1 MSKSKKIIYAILI
14 IVIIFAAYKLIN
26 NTNTNTNTNTN
37 NEEVL
42 YPAINDELISE
53 LEEGKKPYL
62 FDSEGV
68 LYEYLAKIYP
78 DSKFEVK
85 DKKDSDESIV
95 YTINLVDTQKE
106 VELTLKEKE
115 VELNK
120 EKANIWVVTD
130 SKEITKK

>member
-1 MSKSKKIIYAILI
+1 MNTCLKKIIYAILI
-14 IVIIFAAYKLIN
+14 IVIIFAAYKIIN
-26 NTNTNTNTNTN
+26 NKNTN

-53 LEEGKKPYL
+53 LEDGKKPYL

-85 DKKDSDESIV
+85 DKKDSGNTII

-120 EKANIWVVTD
+120 EKSNIWVVTD
-130 SKEITKK
+130 SKEITNK

>member
-26 NTNTNTNTNTN
+26 NKNTN

-85 DKKDSDESIV
+85 DKKDSGNTII

-130 SKEITKK
+130 SKEITNK

>member
-1 MSKSKKIIYAILI
+1 MNTCLKKIIYAILI

-26 NTNTNTNTNTN
+26 NKNTN

-53 LEEGKKPYL
+53 LEEGKKTYL

-68 LYEYLAKIYP
+68 LNEYLAKTYP
-78 DSKFEVK
+78 DSKFEIKDRKDSGNTIIYNISLADK
-85 DKKDSDESIV
+85 DKDLELSLK
-95 YTINLVDTQKE
+95 QKE
-106 VELTLKEKE
+106 I
-115 VELNK
+115 ELNK
-120 EKANIWVVTD
+120 EKLNIWVVTD

>member
-26 NTNTNTNTNTN
+26 NRNTN

-42 YPAINDELISE
+42 YPAINDGLISE
-53 LEEGKKPYL
+53 LEDGKKPYL

-85 DKKDSDESIV
+85 DKKDSGNTII

>member
-26 NTNTNTNTNTN
+26 NTNTK

-53 LEEGKKPYL
+53 LEEGKKTYL
-62 FDSEGV
+62 FNSEGV

-78 DSKFEVK
+78 DSKFEIK
-85 DKKDSDESIV
+85 DKKDSGNTIIYD
-95 YTINLVDTQKE
+95 INLADKDKDLELSLKQKE
-106 VELTLKEKE
+106 I
-115 VELNK
+115 ELNK
-120 EKANIWVVTD
+120 EKLNIWVVTD
-130 SKEITKK
+130 GKEITNK

>member
-1 MSKSKKIIYAILI
+1 MNTCLKKIIYAILI

-26 NTNTNTNTNTN
+26 NKNTN

-53 LEEGKKPYL
+53 LEDGKKPYL

-68 LYEYLAKIYP
+68 LNEYLAKTYS

-85 DKKDSDESIV
+85 DKKDSGNTII
-95 YTINLVDTQKE
+95 YNINLADKDKDF
-106 VELTLKEKE
+106 ELTLKQKE
-115 VELNK
+115 IEVNK
-120 EKANIWVVTD
+120 EKLNIWVVTD

>member
-26 NTNTNTNTNTN
+26 NKNTN

-68 LYEYLAKIYP
+68 LYEYLAKTYP
-78 DSKFEVK
+78 DSKFEIK
-85 DKKDSDESIV
+85 DKKDSDN
-95 YTINLVDTQKE
+95 TIIYNISLADKDKDL
-106 VELTLKEKE
+106 ELTLKQKE
-115 VELNK
+115 IEVNK
-120 EKANIWVVTD
+120 EKLKIWIVTD

>member
-26 NTNTNTNTNTN
+26 NKNTN

-53 LEEGKKPYL
+53 LEEGKKTYL

-68 LYEYLAKIYP
+68 LNEYLAKTYP

-85 DKKDSDESIV
+85 DKKDSGN
-95 YTINLVDTQKE
+95 TIIYDISLADKDKDLELSLKQKE
-106 VELTLKEKE
+106 I
-115 VELNK
+115 ELNK
-120 EKANIWVVTD
+120 EKLNIWVVTD
-130 SKEITKK
+130 SKEITNK

>member
-26 NTNTNTNTNTN
+26 NKNTNTN

-53 LEEGKKPYL
+53 LEEGKKTYL

-68 LYEYLAKIYP
+68 LNEYLAKTYP
-78 DSKFEVK
+78 DSKFEIKDRKDSGNTIIYNISLADK
-85 DKKDSDESIV
+85 DKDLELSLK
-95 YTINLVDTQKE
+95 QKE
-106 VELTLKEKE
+106 I
-115 VELNK
+115 ELNK
-120 EKANIWVVTD
+120 EKLNIWVVTD

>member
-26 NTNTNTNTNTN
+26 NKNTN

-53 LEEGKKPYL
+53 LEDGKKPYL
-62 FDSEGV
+62 FDCEGV
-68 LYEYLAKIYP
+68 LNEYLAKTYP

-85 DKKDSDESIV
+85 DKKDSGNTII

>member
-1 MSKSKKIIYAILI
+1 MNTCLKKIIYAILI

-26 NTNTNTNTNTN
+26 NKNTN

-53 LEEGKKPYL
+53 LEDGKKPYL

-85 DKKDSDESIV
+85 DKKDSGNTII

-120 EKANIWVVTD
+120 EKSNIWVVTD
-130 SKEITKK
+130 SKEITNK

>member
-1 MSKSKKIIYAILI
+1 MNTCLKKIIYAILI

-26 NTNTNTNTNTN
+26 NKNTN

-53 LEEGKKPYL
+53 LEDGKKPYL

-106 VELTLKEKE
+106 VELTLKQKE
-115 VELNK
+115 IELNK
-120 EKANIWVVTD
+120 EKLNIWVVTD
-130 SKEITKK
+130 SKEITNK

>member
-1 MSKSKKIIYAILI
+1 MSKSKKILYAILI

-26 NTNTNTNTNTN
+26 NKNTNTN

-53 LEEGKKPYL
+53 LEEGKKTYL

-85 DKKDSDESIV
+85 DKKDSGN
-95 YTINLVDTQKE
+95 TIIYDISLADKDKDLELSLKQKE
-106 VELTLKEKE
+106 I
-115 VELNK
+115 ELNK
-120 EKANIWVVTD
+120 EKLNIWVVTD
-130 SKEITKK
+130 SKELTNK

>member
-26 NTNTNTNTNTN
+26 NKNTN

-53 LEEGKKPYL
+53 LEDGKKPYL

-85 DKKDSDESIV
+85 DKKDSGNTII

-120 EKANIWVVTD
+120 EKSNIWVVTD
-130 SKEITKK
+130 SKEITNK

>member
-26 NTNTNTNTNTN
+26 NKNTN

-53 LEEGKKPYL
+53 LEEGKKTYL

-68 LYEYLAKIYP
+68 LNEYLAKTYP
-78 DSKFEVK
+78 DSKFEIK
-85 DKKDSDESIV
+85 DKKDSGN
-95 YTINLVDTQKE
+95 TIIYNISLADKDKE
-106 VELTLKEKE
+106 VELSLKQKE
-115 VELNK
+115 IELNK
-120 EKANIWVVTD
+120 EKLNIWVVTD
-130 SKEITKK
+130 SKEITNK

>member
-26 NTNTNTNTNTN
+26 NKNTN

-53 LEEGKKPYL
+53 LEEGKKTYL
-62 FDSEGV
+62 FDSECV
-68 LYEYLAKIYP
+68 LNEYLAKTYP

-85 DKKDSDESIV
+85 EKKDSGN
-95 YTINLVDTQKE
+95 TIIYNISLADKDKDL
-106 VELTLKEKE
+106 ELTLKQKE
-115 VELNK
+115 IEVNK
-120 EKANIWVVTD
+120 EKLNIWVVAD

>member
-1 MSKSKKIIYAILI
+1 MSKSKKIIYAVLI

-26 NTNTNTNTNTN
+26 NKNTN

-53 LEEGKKPYL
+53 LEDGKKPYL

-85 DKKDSDESIV
+85 DKKDSGNTII

-120 EKANIWVVTD
+120 EKLNIWVVTD
-130 SKEITKK
+130 SKEITNK

>member
-26 NTNTNTNTNTN
+26 NKNTN

-53 LEEGKKPYL
+53 LEDGKKTYL

-85 DKKDSDESIV
+85 DKKDSGNTII

-120 EKANIWVVTD
+120 EKSNIWVVTD
-130 SKEITKK
+130 SKEITNK

>member
-26 NTNTNTNTNTN
+26 NKNTNTN

-53 LEEGKKPYL
+53 LEEGKKTYL

-68 LYEYLAKIYP
+68 LNEYLAKTYP
-78 DSKFEVK
+78 DSKFEIK
-85 DKKDSDESIV
+85 DKKDSGN
-95 YTINLVDTQKE
+95 TIIYNISLADKDKE

-120 EKANIWVVTD
+120 EKLNIWVVTD
-130 SKEITKK
+130 SKEITNK

>member
-26 NTNTNTNTNTN
+26 NKNTNTN

-53 LEEGKKPYL
+53 LEDGKKPYL

-68 LYEYLAKIYP
+68 LNEYLAKTYS
-78 DSKFEVK
+78 DSKFEIK
-85 DKKDSDESIV
+85 DKKDSGN
-95 YTINLVDTQKE
+95 TIIYNISLADKDKE

-115 VELNK
+115 IELNE
-120 EKANIWVVTD
+120 EKLNIWVVTD

>member
-26 NTNTNTNTNTN
+26 NKNTNTN

-53 LEEGKKPYL
+53 LEEGKKTYL

-68 LYEYLAKIYP
+68 LNEYLAKTYP

-130 SKEITKK
+130 SKEITNK

>member
-26 NTNTNTNTNTN
+26 NKNTN

-53 LEEGKKPYL
+53 LEDGKKPYL

-85 DKKDSDESIV
+85 DKKDSGNTII

-120 EKANIWVVTD
+120 EKLNIWAVTD
-130 SKEITKK
+130 SKEITNK

>member
-1 MSKSKKIIYAILI
+1 MNTCLKKIIYAILI

-26 NTNTNTNTNTN
+26 NKNTN

-53 LEEGKKPYL
+53 LEDGKKPYL

-68 LYEYLAKIYP
+68 LNEYLAKTYP

-85 DKKDSDESIV
+85 DKKVSGNNIIYD
-95 YTINLVDTQKE
+95 INLADKDKDLELSLKQKE
-106 VELTLKEKE
+106 I
-115 VELNK
+115 ELNK
-120 EKANIWVVTD
+120 EKLNIWVVTD
-130 SKEITKK
+130 SKEITNK

>member
-1 MSKSKKIIYAILI
+1 MSKSKKIIYAIFI
-14 IVIIFAAYKLIN
+14 IVIIFAAYKLIKN
-26 NTNTNTNTNTN
+26 KNTN

-53 LEEGKKPYL
+53 LEEGKKTYL

-68 LYEYLAKIYP
+68 LNEYLAKTYP
-78 DSKFEVK
+78 DSKFEIK
-85 DKKDSDESIV
+85 DKKDSGN
-95 YTINLVDTQKE
+95 TIIYNISLADKDKE

-115 VELNK
+115 IELNE
-120 EKANIWVVTD
+120 EKLNIWVVTD

>member
-14 IVIIFAAYKLIN
+14 IVIIFAAYKIIN
-26 NTNTNTNTNTN
+26 NKNTN
-37 NEEVL
+37 NEVVL

-68 LYEYLAKIYP
+68 VNEYLAKIYP

-85 DKKDSDESIV
+85 DKKDSGNTII

-106 VELTLKEKE
+106 VELTLKQKE
-115 VELNK
+115 IELNK
-120 EKANIWVVTD
+120 EKLNIWVITD
-130 SKEITKK
+130 SKELTNK

>member
-26 NTNTNTNTNTN
+26 NNTN
-37 NEEVL
+37 NEVVL
-42 YPAINDELISE
+42 YPTINDNLISE

-68 LYEYLAKIYP
+68 IYEYIAKTYP
-78 DSKFEVK
+78 DSKFEIK
-85 DKKDSDESIV
+85 DKKDSGN
-95 YTINLVDTQKE
+95 TIIYNISLADKDKDF
-106 VELTLKEKE
+106 ELTLKQKE
-115 VELNK
+115 IEVNK
-120 EKANIWVVTD
+120 EKLNIWVVTD

>member
-26 NTNTNTNTNTN
+26 NKNTN

-53 LEEGKKPYL
+53 LEDGKKPYL

-85 DKKDSDESIV
+85 DKKDSGNNII

-120 EKANIWVVTD
+120 EKLNIWAVTD
-130 SKEITKK
+130 SKEITNK

>member
-26 NTNTNTNTNTN
+26 NKNTN

-53 LEEGKKPYL
+53 LEDGKKPYL
-62 FDSEGV
+62 FDCEGV
-68 LYEYLAKIYP
+68 LNEYLAKTYP
-78 DSKFEVK
+78 DSKFELK
-85 DKKDSDESIV
+85 DKKDSGNTII

>member
-26 NTNTNTNTNTN
+26 NKNTN

-53 LEEGKKPYL
+53 LEDGKKPYL

-78 DSKFEVK
+78 DSKFEIK
-85 DKKDSDESIV
+85 DKKDSGNTII
-95 YTINLVDTQKE
+95 YNINLADKDKDL
-106 VELTLKEKE
+106 ELTLKEKE

>member
-26 NTNTNTNTNTN
+26 NKNTN

-53 LEEGKKPYL
+53 LEDGKKPYL

-85 DKKDSDESIV
+85 DKKDSSNTII

>member
-26 NTNTNTNTNTN
+26 NKNTN

-53 LEEGKKPYL
+53 LEDGKKPYL

-95 YTINLVDTQKE
+95 YTINLVDKDKDLELSLKQKE
-106 VELTLKEKE
+106 I
-115 VELNK
+115 ELNK
-120 EKANIWVVTD
+120 EKLNIWVVTD
-130 SKEITKK
+130 SKEITNK